1 MPKRLDQEIKVVSLC
16 GHVCWSKVAAE
27 LTLRDETL
35 FRGCR
40 IGGGGGA
47 GAYALLVLVLVVEFR
62 ISRCTPQKLLGVA
75 IVARVASLEHL
86 SYRT

>member
-47 GAYALLVLVLVVEFR
+47 GAYALLVEFR

-75 IVARVASLEHL
+75 IVARGVARAPKL
-86 SYRT
+86 SSN

>member
-35 FRGCR
+35 PRGCR

-47 GAYALLVLVLVVEFR
+47 GAYALLVEFC
-62 ISRCTPQKLLGVA
+62 ISRCTPQEAFRRGDRRARGVA
-75 IVARVASLEHL
+75 RAPKLQHL
-86 SYRT
+86 NNT

>member
-47 GAYALLVLVLVVEFR
+47 GAYALLVLVEFR